1 MLRLAR
7 AALFAAVPAELL
19 LVVLLVAGV
28 PLPRPLLVTVEAL
41 VLAVLTLEAVTVLRL
56 YRAGRRRGLGRR
68 AAARAA
74 YEHLVPVQVRR
85 IMGFDAKGM
94 VSLVLWLAR
103 RRHGVP
109 PGAVPVPYFG
119 AQAPALV
126 VFLGA
131 MVVEL
136 VVIEIV
142 LRSVGAPVAVR
153 AVLIVLDG
161 YSILLALAIIAACV
175 TRPHVVSATE
185 VRIRSGA
192 FFDLR
197 IPRERV
203 AAVRRIRG
211 YDEKGTIR
219 VDGGTLT
226 VAVSSQAN
234 LLLELTGPV
243 VAVRPL
249 GATCEVRTVRC
260 FADDPSAALEA
271 LTRTSVAAGPAD
283 PAAGD
288 RAEVP
293 PPR

>member
-1 MLRLAR
+1 MMLRVAR

-19 LVVLLVAGV
+19 LVVLLVSGT
-28 PLPRPLLVTVEAL
+28 PLPRLLVTGVEAL
-41 VLAVLTLEAVTVLRL
+41 VLGVLALEAVAVLRL
-56 YRAGRRRGLGRR
+56 FRAGRRRGLDRR
-68 AAARAA
+68 RAARAA
-74 YEHLVPVQVRR
+74 YEDLVPVQVRR

-94 VSLVLWLAR
+94 VSLALWLTR

-136 VVIEIV
+136 VVIDIV
-142 LRSVGAPVAVR
+142 LRSVGAPAAVR

-161 YSILLALAIIAACV
+161 YSILLALAIIASCV

-197 IPRERV
+197 IPR
-203 AAVRRIRG
+203 AQIATVRRVRA
-211 YDEKGTIR
+211 YNEKGTVR
-219 VDGGTLT
+219 VTGDVLT

-234 LLLELTGPV
+234 LHLELTAPI

-260 FADDPSAALEA
+260 FADDPAAAL
-271 LTRTSVAAGPAD
+271 AAFTDTTPAPDRPLDPATGPAS
-283 PAAGD
+283 
-288 RAEVP
+288 
-293 PPR
+293 

>member
-28 PLPRPLLVTVEAL
+28 PLPRPLVLAAETL
-41 VLAVLTLEAVTVLRL
+41 VLAVLTLEAVTLLRL
-56 YRAGRRRGLGRR
+56 YRGARRRGLARPP
-68 AAARAA
+68 AARAA

-85 IMGFDAKGM
+85 IMGFEAKGM
-94 VSLVLWLAR
+94 VSLALWLAR

-109 PGAVPVPYFG
+109 PGAVAVPYFG
-119 AQAPALV
+119 AQAPALT

-142 LRSVGAPVAVR
+142 LRGVGAPLAVR

-161 YSILLALAIIAACV
+161 YSILLALAVIAGCV
-175 TRPHVVSATE
+175 ARPHVVSAAE
-185 VRIRSGA
+185 VRVRCGA

-197 IPRERV
+197 VPRDRI
-203 AAVRRIRG
+203 AAVRRIRA
-211 YDEKGTIR
+211 YNEKGSIR
-219 VDGGTLT
+219 VDGDVLT

-234 LLLELTGPV
+234 LLLELTVPV
-243 VAVRPL
+243 TAVRPL

-260 FADDPSAALEA
+260 FADDPAAALEA
-271 LTRTSVAAGPAD
+271 FTGTAAAGRP
-283 PAAGD
+283 
-288 RAEVP
+288 V
-293 PPR
+293 

>member
-28 PLPRPLLVTVEAL
+28 PLPHPLLAAVEAL

-56 YRAGRRRGLGRR
+56 FRAGRRRGLDRR
-68 AAARAA
+68 AAASAA
-74 YEHLVPVQVRR
+74 YGRLVPVQVRR

-94 VSLVLWLAR
+94 VSLALWLAR

-126 VFLGA
+126 AFLGV

-211 YDEKGTIR
+211 YTEKGTIR
-219 VDGGTLT
+219 VDDGTLT

-243 VAVRPL
+243 TAVRPL
-249 GATCEVRTVRC
+249 GATCEVHTVRC
-260 FADDPSAALEA
+260 FADDPAAALAA
-271 LTRTSVAAGPAD
+271 LTAVTGPPAAAG
-283 PAAGD
+283 
-288 RAEVP
+288 EVHA
-293 PPR
+293 

>member
-1 MLRLAR
+1 MLRAAR

-19 LVVLLVAGV
+19 LVVLLVAGA
-28 PLPRPLLVTVEAL
+28 PLPRPLLAAVEAL
-41 VLAVLTLEAVTVLRL
+41 VLAVFALEAVTLLRL
-56 YRAGRRRGLGRR
+56 FRAGRRHGLDRR

-94 VSLVLWLAR
+94 VSLALWLAR

-136 VVIEIV
+136 IVIEIV

-153 AVLIVLDG
+153 AVLIVLDA

-175 TRPHVVSATE
+175 TRPHVVSAAE

-211 YDEKGTIR
+211 YTEKGTIR
-219 VDGGTLT
+219 VDGDTLT

-243 VAVRPL
+243 TAVRPL
-249 GATCEVRTVRC
+249 GAICEVRTVRC
-260 FADDPSAALEA
+260 FADDPAAALEA
-271 LTRTSVAAGPAD
+271 LTRTSVPAAGPGG
-283 PAAGD
+283 PAAGGGPD
-288 RAEVP
+288 TQ
-293 PPR
+293 